1 MDFSLEYTEEQAE
14 FAREVQAWLDQN
26 VLPDMVS
33 LRDPL
38 KLSYEQWQKRRELGR
53 KLGARG
59 WLYPAFPQQYGGGG
73 LDADRSAVL
82 YRELAERGLGL
93 PPYYTTSALAI
104 PALLAYGTEEQ
115 KQRFLTDILKDGAV
129 AWQLFTEPEAGT
141 DEANQQTNALRHVR
155 EGDHFIV
162 TGQKIF
168 VGSLHPPR
176 PDYLWLLTRSD
187 LEAPRHQNLAMFLC
201 PADLPGIT
209 IMPLDL
215 FPSHLLSGVSG
226 QTPLT
231 SPGVKCSV
239 FLDNVSIHESYLIGG
254 ERDGWKVTA
263 ATLAVEHGEVAREGG
278 GTGARW
284 IGRDVLVEQ
293 FLEQCRTNPNIVNR
307 LRENPQLIDSVINV
321 YMFGQIERL
330 FSIRNAGGKGGR
342 YGGPQLQKY
351 FKVTGANIMADIARV
366 LGPYALTN
374 DAEWGVGE
382 DIFEVTQR
390 SSVCV
395 APAGTPEASKIIIS
409 RALAI
414 GR

>member
-14 FAREVQAWLDQN
+14 FAQEVQEWLDKN
-26 VLPDMVS
+26 VPWDLVS

-53 KLGARG
+53 KLGDKG
-59 WLYPAFPQQYGGGG
+59 WLYPSFPHQYGGGG
-73 LDADRSAVL
+73 LDANHSAVL

-93 PPYYTTSALAI
+93 PPYYTTAALAI
-104 PALLAYGTEEQ
+104 PAILVYGTEEQ
-115 KQRFLTDILKDGAV
+115 KQRFLPEILKDGAV

-155 EGDHFIV
+155 EKDDFIV

-168 VGSLHPPR
+168 VGSLHPPQ
-176 PDYLWLLTRSD
+176 PEYLWLLTRSD
-187 LEAPRHQNLAMFLC
+187 QESPRHQNLAMFLC
-201 PADLPGIT
+201 PANLPGIT

-231 SPGVKCSV
+231 SPGIKCSV
-239 FLDNVSIHESYLIGG
+239 FLDSVRIHESFLIGG
-254 ERDGWKVTA
+254 ERDGWRVTA

-284 IGRDVLVEQ
+284 IGRNMLVEE
-293 FLEQCRTNPNIVNR
+293 FLEQCKTNPHIARR
-307 LRENPQLIDSVINV
+307 LRENPQLIDSVVNV
-321 YMFGQIERL
+321 YILGQMERL
-330 FSIRNAGGKGGR
+330 LSMRNAAGKGGR
-342 YGGPQLQKY
+342 YGGPQLQMY
-351 FKVTGANIMADIARV
+351 SKVAGAGIMANIAMV

-374 DAEWGVGE
+374 DTEWGVGK